1 MIPDLCISGVFVP
14 GLLGGAFIALVT
26 TVALLRLLTALGAWR
41 VFSIRPLV
49 ELAVFTILFSLLA
62 QGLSTI
68 GSIP

>member
-14 GLLGGAFIALVT
+14 GLLGDACIALVT

-68 GSIP
+68 GSLP